1 MRNDTSASTVFDS
14 LLGSLQKAADYNR
27 DDTVP
32 PAAVLWPDEKREWER
47 LVPRLRAVLPQFLT
61 FGSFDATHRT
71 GPAIWLRCVLAGKID
86 GITLP
91 TGTVPIIYLP
101 GVSRATLRATEDCP
115 QELKPLAELQYRGVI
130 WSQVNSKD
138 WTIAAY
144 LQTEKGGLHLSVAK
158 DQATVTSLR
167 RALEK
172 LADAPIADLQAKSAS
187 GELNCN
193 YFDSLVSDDLVDDLL
208 SWMSQPKETR
218 AKWES
223 GRWETLCSRCIAD
236 YGFDPARDGELIGA
250 EKLGM
255 QVKQVWKTAWNRF
268 AVAPARYPGLES
280 LLRKA
285 KPQPKGK
292 AGLFKNSDEPW
303 PQDNESEEAELRTE
317 LLNVPSKPEAEARNF
332 LINLEQRHG
341 CRRDWVWAKLQQS
354 PLATAMQYLAT
365 LANITSTP
373 LTGGTLTD
381 MVKAYTEG
389 GWKADA
395 AVLDALATV
404 HKPAD
409 QEAVNTAVAH
419 VYKPWLRDAAEL
431 FQKRVSESP
440 LPGREKPRIDD
451 VTPGT
456 CVLFADGLRYDV
468 GQQFLAILSG
478 RVGEVQLSHHFVA
491 LPSVTPTSKPA
502 VSPVAGKI
510 KGTVAGEEFRPCVA
524 QDGKDL
530 TPDRFRKL
538 LANDGVQYLANHDI
552 GDPSGKAWTEFGNLD
567 STGHNEGCGMAR
579 RIPELLSTLVLRVE
593 SLLEAGWKEVRVV
606 TDHGWLLM
614 PKGLPKEEL
623 PKFLTATR
631 WRRCAVVKP
640 NATVKLPGFAW
651 FWADDVRIACPPGI
665 GVFMSGVE
673 YDHGGLSLQECVVP
687 QIVIR
692 PGGTATVSAKIES
705 YKWAGL
711 RCRVKVIGDFGGCVV
726 SLRDKAA
733 DASSSIAVP
742 KAVAKDGSVSLVVT
756 NESREGTA
764 TMLVLLDH
772 AGNILDKSPVTV
784 GE

>member
-1 MRNDTSASTVFDS
+1 MNATSATTVFDA
-14 LLGSLQKAADYNR
+14 LLASLQKAADYNR

-32 PAAVLWPDEKREWER
+32 PAAVLWPDEKREWEK
-47 LVPRLRAVLPQFLT
+47 LVPRLRSVLPQFLV
-61 FGSFDATHRT
+61 FGPYDAVHRS

-86 GITLP
+86 GVKLP
-91 TGTVPIIYLP
+91 TGTVPILYLP

-115 QELKPLAELQYRGVI
+115 HELKPLAELQYRGVI
-130 WSQVNSKD
+130 WSQANSKD
-138 WTIAAY
+138 WTLAAY
-144 LQTEKGGLHLSVAK
+144 LQTEKGGLHLTVAR
-158 DQATVTSLR
+158 DQASATSLR
-167 RALEK
+167 RAVEK
-172 LADAPIADLQAKSAS
+172 LADAPLTDLQAKSAA
-187 GELNCN
+187 GELNGN

-218 AKWES
+218 SKWES

-236 YGFDPARDGELIGA
+236 YGFDPARDGELVGA

-255 QVKQVWKTAWNRF
+255 QPKAVWKTAWKRY
-268 AVAPARYPGLES
+268 AVTPARYPGLEA

-285 KPQPKGK
+285 KPQPKGG
-292 AGLFKNSDEPW
+292 ASLFLTAEEFW
-303 PQDNESEEAELRTE
+303 PQDNDAEEAEMRKE
-317 LLNVPSKPEAEARNF
+317 LLELPAVPVATARQR
-332 LINLEQRHG
+332 LIGLEQKHG
-341 CRRDWVWAKLQQS
+341 CRREWVWAKLNQS
-354 PLATAMQYLAT
+354 PLASAIQHLDALAKVTA
-365 LANITSTP
+365 IP
-373 LTGGTLTD
+373 LTGGTLAD
-381 MVKAYTEG
+381 MVKAYTDG

-404 HKPAD
+404 SKPAD
-409 QEAVNTAVAH
+409 QEAVNTAIAH
-419 VYKPWLRDAAEL
+419 VYQPWLRDAAEL
-431 FQKRVSESP
+431 FQARVSESP
-440 LPGREKPRIDD
+440 LPGREKPRLDPMPI
-451 VTPGT
+451 GT

-468 GQQFLAILSG
+468 GQKFLAMLAG
-478 RVGEVQLSHHFVA
+478 RVGEIQQSHHFVA

-510 KGTVAGEEFRPCVA
+510 KGTVAGEEFRPCLA

-538 LANDGVQYLANHDI
+538 LADDGVQYLANHDV
-552 GDPSGKAWTEFGNLD
+552 GNPSGMAWTEFGNLD
-567 STGHNEGCGMAR
+567 TTGHNEGSGMAR
-579 RIPELLSTLVLRVE
+579 RIPELLASLVQRVE

-614 PKGLPKEEL
+614 PKGLPKSEL

-640 NATVKLPGFAW
+640 TATVEVPCFSW
-651 FWADDVRIACPPGI
+651 FWADDVRVASPPGI
-665 GVFMSGVE
+665 DCFMSGEE
-673 YDHGGLSLQECVVP
+673 YNHGGLSLQECVVP

-705 YKWAGL
+705 FKWAGL
-711 RCRVKVIGDFGGCVV
+711 RCRIKATGDYDGCMVD
-726 SLRDKAA
+726 LREKAA
-733 DASSSIAVP
+733 DPGSSIASP

-756 NESREGTA
+756 NDSREGTA
-764 TMLVLLDH
+764 TILVLLDH